1 MQEIRC
7 PKCGEVFQVDET
19 GYEQIAQ
26 QVRDKEFA
34 RELERRERELDAKRD
49 RELELLR
56 MREEKEH
63 TASITK
69 KDAEI
74 SARDRVIAELRAKL
88 DAGETERK
96 LAVAEAVEK
105 KNEELARKTSEIAD
119 LKGELRS
126 RETENRLNEKSLK
139 EQYEDKLRLKDEQ
152 IEYYKDFKARQSTK
166 MIGESLEQHCL
177 TQFNSIRMTAFPNA
191 YFEKDNDARTGSKG
205 DFIYR
210 ECAEDGTEFISIMF
224 EMKNEADM
232 TATKHKNEDFFKE
245 LDKDRREKGC

>member
-34 RELERRERELDAKRD
+34 RELERRERELDAKRE

-139 EQYEDKLRLKDEQ
+139 
-152 IEYYKDFKARQSTK
+152 
-166 MIGESLEQHCL
+166 
-177 TQFNSIRMTAFPNA
+177 
-191 YFEKDNDARTGSKG
+191 
-205 DFIYR
+205 
-210 ECAEDGTEFISIMF
+210 
-224 EMKNEADM
+224 
-232 TATKHKNEDFFKE
+232 
-245 LDKDRREKGC
+245 

>member
-126 RETENRLNEKSLK
+126 RETENR
-139 EQYEDKLRLKDEQ
+139 
-152 IEYYKDFKARQSTK
+152 
-166 MIGESLEQHCL
+166 
-177 TQFNSIRMTAFPNA
+177 
-191 YFEKDNDARTGSKG
+191 
-205 DFIYR
+205 
-210 ECAEDGTEFISIMF
+210 
-224 EMKNEADM
+224 KN
-232 TATKHKNEDFFKE
+232 KKY
-245 LDKDRREKGC
+245 CS